1 MFKSDFL
8 RKPADRGR
16 RGFMKVIL
24 GTSHYVILVTYDHNR
39 KNPTG
44 KNFAPKIGQPEIL
57 VTYEDFEDFKM

>member
-1 MFKSDFL
+1 
-8 RKPADRGR
+8 
-16 RGFMKVIL
+16 MKVIL